1 VTDPLDDLLRDALA
15 AEADRATPSGDAGP
29 ALASR
34 ARTAR
39 RRRSAAL
46 LSTAAVVVAV
56 LVAAGVAVVDDGGD
70 GGDAG
75 DISVDTTPPTDPAS
89 TTPTSAAPA
98 PTTSSP
104 AETLPST
111 SPHDVSDQTT
121 PIPGG
126 TVEDEPFYATD
137 AWPLP
142 DPRPGPP
149 EQLVAITEDGR
160 LVVVDTATGAEV
172 RELAR
177 RDDPRAPLAADE
189 PVAGRTTIDGLD
201 VPPGGGLV
209 WFSTCCEPI
218 SGAPY
223 RVPLDGSAPDERAGG
238 GGYAPDYGASARYV
252 ANVTPVGIDIDD
264 PVGDFGLTWWAPDG
278 IAGGLRRV
286 AWSLDGQTVAI
297 TYGQE
302 GRLALLDVTRFQGA
316 EASDV
321 IAFDHQEPVVLP
333 GDGWALPSFARDG
346 SLVVAQQTD
355 AGWAHVAIDV
365 ATFLTTGELVTSDLF
380 QADHE
385 GIPVSQDHD
394 ATGEWLVVVEA
405 DDDGVDG
412 GIHWFGPDGRTGR
425 VPGSYRAAAW

>member
-1 VTDPLDDLLRDALA
+1 VTDRESLDDLLRDALA
-15 AEADRATPSGDAGP
+15 AEAERAKPAADAGP

-46 LSTAAVVVAV
+46 VSTAAIVVAALFGGGLV
-56 LVAAGVAVVDDGGD
+56 LAGDDA

-75 DISVDTTPPTDPAS
+75 DISVDTTPPTGPAP
-89 TTPTSAAPA
+89 TTPTSAPPTPTAPS
-98 PTTSSP
+98 PT
-104 AETLPST
+104 ETAPST
-111 SPHDVSDQTT
+111 SPSAVSDQTT
-121 PIPGG
+121 PTSGG
-126 TVEDEPFYATD
+126 SAEEQPFFATD

-142 DPRPGPP
+142 DPRPAPP
-149 EQLVAITEDGR
+149 EQIVAVTEDGR

-172 RELAR
+172 RELAHPA
-177 RDDPRAPLAADE
+177 DPRVPDE
-189 PVAGRTTIDGLD
+189 EGPGPNTIDGLD
-201 VPPGGGLV
+201 VSPDGELV

-223 RVPLDGSAPDERAGG
+223 RVPLDGSAPEAPAGV

-252 ANVTPVGIDIDD
+252 ANVTSVGIDIED
-264 PVGDFGLTWWAPDG
+264 PNGDFGLTWRAPSG
-278 IAGGLRRV
+278 VAGNIQAV
-286 AWSLDGQTVAI
+286 AWSLDGRTAAI

-302 GRLALLDVTRFQGA
+302 RRLALLDVTGFLGA
-316 EASDV
+316 ESETTHFSGHV
-321 IAFDHQEPVVLP
+321 EPVELP

-346 SLVVAQQTD
+346 SLVVAHVTD
-355 AGWAHVAIDV
+355 GLVAQVAIDV
-365 ATFLTTGELVTSDLF
+365 PTFLATGELVTADLPS
-380 QADHE
+380 HE

-412 GIHWFGPDGRTGR
+412 GIHWFGPDGSTGV